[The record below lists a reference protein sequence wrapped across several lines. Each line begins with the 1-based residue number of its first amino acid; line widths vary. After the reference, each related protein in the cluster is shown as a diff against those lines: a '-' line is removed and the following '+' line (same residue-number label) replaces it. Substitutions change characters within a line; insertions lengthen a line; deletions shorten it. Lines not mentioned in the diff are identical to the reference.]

1 MSKLYISCQQARAF
15 GSLSYNKAKAG
26 YKMIV
31 TWHGEIYWLA
41 YVQPH
46 GFYLE
51 AYNLQSA

>member
-1 MSKLYISCQQARAF
+1 MKRVYITRQQARIF
-15 GSLSYNKAKAG
+15 GPLRYNKAKAG

-31 TWHGEIYWLA
+31 TWHGQYFWLA

-51 AYNLQSA
+51 AYELQVA